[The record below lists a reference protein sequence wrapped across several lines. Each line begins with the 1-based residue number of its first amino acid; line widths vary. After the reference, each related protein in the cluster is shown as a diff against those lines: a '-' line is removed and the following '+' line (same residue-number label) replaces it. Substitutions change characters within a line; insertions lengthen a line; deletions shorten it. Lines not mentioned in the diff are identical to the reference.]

1 MTNSLPKNLHP
12 KNSHTITPPRG
23 IDHLV
28 LASHDLDALAEG
40 YRRLGFTVGQRNR
53 HPWGTENH
61 IVQVAG
67 AFLELLG
74 VADAGKIP
82 ERGDRQFSFGAHMR
96 DFIAGGDGMAMLVL
110 ESRNTAVDVAAFR
123 AARIGDFEPFFF
135 ERMGVKS
142 DGTTARVA
150 FTIGFA
156 EMADAP
162 RAGFCVCQQ
171 HEPQNF
177 WNPAA
182 QVHPNGVSA
191 IASVV
196 MVADDPSDTHE
207 FLGAFI
213 GQREMRAT
221 SFGIEL
227 ETGRGLVEVLSPAAF
242 RFRFGQD
249 APVKAGQGPQFAA
262 VSFRCASI
270 SAVAGHLA
278 GVHLPFGLHMGQVVV
293 PASAMH
299 GVVLAFCE

>member
-1 MTNSLPKNLHP
+1 MTHAHP
-12 KNSHTITPPRG
+12 LTPPRG
-23 IDHLV
+23 TDHLV
-28 LASHDLDALAEG
+28 LVASDLAGLAET

-61 IVQVAG
+61 IVQFNG

-74 VADAGKIP
+74 VGDAGKIP
-82 ERGDRQFSFGAHMR
+82 ERSGRSYSFGAHMR

-110 ESRNTAVDVAAFR
+110 ESRNTAVDVEAFR
-123 AARIGDFEPFFF
+123 NARIGDFEPFFF
-135 ERMGVKS
+135 ERMGMKA
-142 DGTTARVA
+142 DGTQARVA

-156 EMADAP
+156 EMAGAP

-182 QVHPNGVSA
+182 QIHTNGVSG

-196 MVADDPSDTHE
+196 MVADDPSDAHE

-227 ETGRGLVEVLSPAAF
+227 ETGRGLVEVLSREAF
-242 RFRFGQD
+242 RFRFGQE
-249 APVKAGQGPQFAA
+249 APVKAGQGTQFAA
-262 VSFRCASI
+262 VTFRCAST
-270 SAVAGHLA
+270 SAVAGLLDS
-278 GVHLPFGLHMGQVVV
+278 VHLPFGQHVGHVIV
-293 PASAMH
+293 PASVAH
-299 GVVLAFCE
+299 GVVLAFSE